1 VSLSCASD
9 TDCKVKLHFTNDS
22 QHILH
27 VNQYNVK
34 ADIPFHI
41 YEGVTSKYFKASIL
55 NDSGN
60 DQTKLNV
67 DCIYSNNSR
76 DALIVSFDAS
86 TININ
91 TDGLA
96 TEATLADT
104 YNLLNN
110 NIGTGGLSVSLT
122 ALNGDKITNTLLDAK
137 RGLDVNLINDV
148 NVVDVSL
155 LAKQSTQADILLM
168 AERQDLNG
176 VKINSDHPA
185 LTTYDFV
192 NNHVA
197 MTMKGPTNQDIRWE
211 IDSTNNRDGWKFTNI
226 HTYDP
231 DASNCY
237 FYANGAGT
245 GNSLNLIYS
254 NFTSFYTVVTMDMCD
269 SVNDCPFFVCY
280 SYPTGTNDVIPT
292 FAHSKWQFVLPSG
305 SQLFQSE
312 KVVLYYGAIPN
323 VHSNLRHLPLVL
335 TSIGNNGERLPT
347 ELIYLM
353 TINTQSGRA
362 QGKVI
367 YMLHNAGFTALGQS
381 REYEFS
387 NSLERKKL
395 ANLSSTNIP
404 VAVSNFPLPLSSVS
418 INNFP
423 ATQPVSGTFWQ
434 ATQPVSGSFYQATQP
449 VSIVDAVAVS
459 NNSLTD
465 MSFYDT
471 GTYGKLL
478 KVLLP
483 ELTNVHIMATESDI
497 PVSGSFYQAT
507 QPVSISDIVAV
518 SGSFYQATQPVSG
531 TVDTHMYAN
540 SSANN
545 QIKVHCDNQGY
556 LLTGIVDVSEN
567 RVTTSAVNGSR
578 GLDVN
583 VVNGT
588 STTPLYTRALTSS
601 DVVSSNVKSGSGT
614 AITSTVVSTK
624 TGLDVNVCNS
634 LSNAP
639 LYCTPGVDIGSN
651 VNTGWNNSS
660 LTASSV
666 SSVIDIQWSRT
677 VSVLCRAS
685 GTGTLVI
692 QVSVDNTNFYTTTAT
707 ITLSGTADSVIN
719 YSDIGARY
727 IRLKSNS
734 IVSGV
739 YATICGK

>member
-211 IDSTNNRDGWKFTNI
+211 IDTTNNRDGWKFTNI

-404 VAVSNFPLPLSSVS
+404 VAVSNFPLPLSSVG

-423 ATQPVSGTFWQ
+423 ASQPVSN
-434 ATQPVSGSFYQATQP
+434 
-449 VSIVDAVAVS
+449 D
-459 NNSLTD
+459 SLTN

-471 GTYGKLL
+471 GITGKLL

-483 ELTNVHIMATESDI
+483 ELTNVHIMATEEDI
-497 PVSGSFYQAT
+497 PVSGTFWQPT
-507 QPVSISDIVAV
+507 QPVSIVDTVAV
-518 SGSFYQATQPVSG
+518 SIADTVAVSNASL
-531 TVDTHMYAN
+531 TDMTFKPIN
-540 SSANN
+540 SA
-545 QIKVHCDNQGY
+545 GA
-556 LLTGIVDVSEN
+556 G
-567 RVTTSAVNGSR
+567 
-578 GLDVN
+578 GLN
-583 VVNGT
+583 VIT
-588 STTPLYTRALTSS
+588 
-601 DVVSSNVKSGSGT
+601 SNVYNATIISFN
-614 AITSTVVSTK
+614 ST
-624 TGLDVNVCNS
+624 
-634 LSNAP
+634 
-639 LYCTPGVDIGSN
+639 DI
-651 VNTGWNNSS
+651 
-660 LTASSV
+660 
-666 SSVIDIQWSRT
+666 
-677 VSVLCRAS
+677 
-685 GTGTLVI
+685 
-692 QVSVDNTNFYTTTAT
+692 SVDDK
-707 ITLSGTADSVIN
+707 LP
-719 YSDIGARY
+719 
-727 IRLKSNS
+727 S
-734 IVSGV
+734 IDTMDPDQ
-739 YATICGK
+739 A